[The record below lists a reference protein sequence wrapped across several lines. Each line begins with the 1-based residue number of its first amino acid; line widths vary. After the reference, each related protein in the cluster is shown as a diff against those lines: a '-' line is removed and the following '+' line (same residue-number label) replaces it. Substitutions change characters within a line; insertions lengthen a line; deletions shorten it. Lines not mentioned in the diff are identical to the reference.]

1 MIQKV
6 SSAIAAVMLLF
17 AGANAQTV
25 LKGTVTDENG
35 DPLAGAH
42 VVLEEALIGVFT
54 DDDGKYSFGT
64 VKRDQVTIQST
75 YLGYEKF
82 SSEIKLAS
90 GETSFP
96 ISMTP
101 LPYVTDEV
109 VVTATR
115 LAPKAPAT
123 FQNIEKKELEKL
135 NFGQDLPFL
144 LNWTP
149 SLVATSDAGA
159 GVGYTGMRIRG
170 SDQTRIN
177 VTVNGIPINDSESQ
191 GVFWVNMPDLAS
203 SLSSIQIQRGLGSS
217 TNGSGAFGASV
228 NLETNN
234 AEPEA
239 GGAIDNSYG
248 SFNTRKHTVEFNSG
262 ILNNGFAIEGR
273 LSNIQSDGFID
284 RASSDLRSYYLAGGY
299 YGKKTMV
306 KAITFSGAERTYQ
319 SWYGTPQSRLENDV
333 EGMLQ
338 HAANEGYNEEQTQN
352 LLNSGRT
359 YNFYLYENEVDDYQ
373 QDHYQLHL
381 VHEFNSDLK
390 LSVAGHYT
398 YGRGFFEQYRNDDEF
413 SDYGLDNIQLANQ
426 TLFSNDTLADGSAT
440 NTDFNNSIKDDGAEV
455 IGMVVLDELGNPIL
469 NMEGDTLLNMDAS
482 IYETDLIRRRWLE
495 NDFYGATYSLDYSK
509 GGHKF
514 TLGGGLHFY
523 RGDHFGEIVWA
534 EYSQNIDHLQQYY
547 FNVGNKDDY
556 SVYGKWEYATG
567 KWNFMADLQYRRV
580 DYETFG
586 VDNDQVAIDVSRNFN
601 FFNPKVGARYDLNSR
616 NAFYVY
622 LGRGNREPVR
632 NDFIDALEGTE
643 PEAETLNNLELG
655 YTYKTESFQ
664 LNLNGYAMIYENQ
677 LVLTGELN
685 DVGSA
690 IRRNVDDSY
699 RLGIEADATVQVAK
713 NLWLNANLTL
723 SRNRIGRFDEVV
735 YDYTNGFDVLVNE
748 FEDTDISFSP
758 EVISAGRLI
767 YQPLEGLEF
776 MLISKYVGDQY
787 LDNTSNEAK
796 KIDAYW
802 VNDFRIGYKIK
813 DVIFKEIEIS
823 LLVNNILD
831 AEYSSNGYTY
841 SYVFGSPITENFFYP
856 QAGTNFLAGLRLS
869 F

>member
-1 MIQKV
+1 MIQKF
-6 SSAIAAVMLLF
+6 SSALAAVMLLF
-17 AGANAQTV
+17 TGVNAQSV
-25 LKGTVTDENG
+25 LSGRVTDPNG
-35 DPLAGAH
+35 DPLQGAH

-54 DDDGKYSFGT
+54 DDEGNYSFGSI
-64 VKRDQVTIQST
+64 KRDQVTIRST

-82 SSEIKLAS
+82 SSIVLLES
-90 GETSFP
+90 GENNFP
-96 ISMTP
+96 ISMNP

-135 NFGQDLPFL
+135 NLGQDLPFL

-262 ILNNGFAIEGR
+262 ILKNGFAIEGR

-319 SWYGTPQSRLENDV
+319 SWYGTPQSRIENDV
-333 EGMLQ
+333 DGMLQ

-359 YNFYLYENEVDDYQ
+359 YNFYLYENQVDDYR

-381 VHEFNSDLK
+381 VHEFADNLK
-390 LSVAGHYT
+390 LSLAGHYT

-413 SDYGLDNIQLANQ
+413 SDYGLQNPI
-426 TLFSNDTLADGSAT
+426 
-440 NTDFNNSIKDDGAEV
+440 
-455 IGMVVLDELGNPIL
+455 IGM
-469 NMEGDTLLNMDAS
+469 DT
-482 IYETDLIRRRWLE
+482 ITETNLIRRRWLD

-534 EYSQNIDHLQQYY
+534 EYSQDIDHLQQYY

-567 KWNFMADLQYRRV
+567 KWNFMADLQFRRV

-586 VDNDQVAIDVSRNFN
+586 VDNDQVAIDVTRNFN

-655 YTYKTESFQ
+655 YTYQEESFQ
-664 LNLNGYAMIYENQ
+664 LNLNGYAMLYENQ

-685 DVGSA
+685 DVGSS
-690 IRRNVDDSY
+690 IRRNVEDSY
-699 RLGIEADATVQVAK
+699 RVGIEIDATVQLAK
-713 NLWLNANLTL
+713 KLWLNANLTL

-767 YQPLEGLEF
+767 YQPLEGLEL

-813 DVIFKEIEIS
+813 NVLFKEIEIS

-841 SYVFGSPITENFFYP
+841 SYVVGDPITENFFYP

>member
-1 MIQKV
+1 MIKKL
-6 SSAIAAVMLLF
+6 SSAIAAVMLLL
-17 AGANAQTV
+17 AGAHAQTV
-25 LKGTVTDENG
+25 LKGEVTDENG
-35 DPLAGAH
+35 DPLQGAH

-54 DDDGKYSFGT
+54 DGDGKYSFGT
-64 VKRDQVTIQST
+64 VKRNQVTIRST

-82 SSEIKLAS
+82 SSEVVLSS
-90 GETSFP
+90 GENVVP
-96 ISMTP
+96 ISMKP

-115 LAPKAPAT
+115 LSPKAPAT
-123 FQNIEKKELEKL
+123 FQNIDKKELEKL
-135 NFGQDLPFL
+135 NMGQDLPFL

-234 AEPEA
+234 AEPLA

-262 ILNNGFAIEGR
+262 ILKNGFAIEGR

-284 RASSDLRSYYLAGGY
+284 RASSNLRSYYLAGGY

-306 KAITFSGAERTYQ
+306 KAITFSGSERTYQ
-319 SWYGTPQSRLENDV
+319 SWYGTPQSRIENDV

-338 HAANEGYNEEQTQN
+338 HASNERYSDEQTEN

-359 YNFYLYENEVDDYQ
+359 YNFYLYDNQVDDYQ

-381 VHEFNSDLK
+381 IHEFDSDLK
-390 LSVAGHYT
+390 LSLAGHYT
-398 YGRGFFEQYRNDDEF
+398 KGSGFFEQYRIGDEF
-413 SDYGLDNIQLANQ
+413 SDYGLLNPI
-426 TLFSNDTLADGSAT
+426 
-440 NTDFNNSIKDDGAEV
+440 
-455 IGMVVLDELGNPIL
+455 IGMDTIL
-469 NMEGDTLLNMDAS
+469 
-482 IYETDLIRRRWLE
+482 ETNLIRRRWLD

-534 EYSQNIDHLQQYY
+534 EYSQDIDHLQQYY

-556 SVYGKWEYATG
+556 SVYGKWEYAAG

-580 DYETFG
+580 DYETVG
-586 VDNDQVAIDVSRNFN
+586 VDNDQVAIDVTRTFN

-616 NAFYVY
+616 NAFYLY

-632 NDFIDALEGTE
+632 NDFIDALEGTQ
-643 PEAETLNNLELG
+643 PEAEKLNNVEVG
-655 YTYKTESFQ
+655 YAYSTESFQ
-664 LNLNGYAMIYENQ
+664 LSLNGYAMIYENQ

-685 DVGSA
+685 DVGSSV
-690 IRRNVDDSY
+690 RRNVADSY
-699 RLGIEADATVQVAK
+699 RLGIEADATVQLAK
-713 NLWLNANLTL
+713 SLWLNANLTL
-723 SRNRIGRFDEVV
+723 SRNKIGRFDEVV
-735 YDYTNGFDVLVNE
+735 YDYTDGFDVLVNE
-748 FEDTDISFSP
+748 FEETDISFSP

-767 YQPLEGLEF
+767 YQPLKGLEL
-776 MLISKYVGDQY
+776 MLISKYVGDQF
-787 LDNTSNEAK
+787 LDNTSNAAK

-813 DVIFKEIEIS
+813 NLLFKEIEVS
-823 LLVNNILD
+823 LLVNNIFN

-841 SYVFGSPITENFFYP
+841 TYVVNDPITENFFYP
-856 QAGTNFLAGLRLS
+856 QAGTNFMAGLRLS

>member
-1 MIQKV
+1 MIQKF
-6 SSAIAAVMLLF
+6 SSAVVAVMLLF
-17 AGANAQTV
+17 TGVNAQNV
-25 LKGTVTDENG
+25 LKGRVTDPNG
-35 DPLAGAH
+35 DPLQGAH
-42 VVLEEALIGVFT
+42 VVLEESLIGVFT
-54 DDDGKYSFGT
+54 DQDGNYSFSSL
-64 VKRDQVTIQST
+64 KRDQVTIRST

-82 SSEIKLAS
+82 SSPVLLAS
-90 GETSFP
+90 GENNFP
-96 ISMTP
+96 IAMKP

-191 GVFWVNMPDLAS
+191 GVFWVNMPDLSS

-262 ILNNGFAIEGR
+262 ILKNGFAIEGR

-319 SWYGTPQSRLENDV
+319 SWYGTPQSRIENDE

-359 YNFYLYENEVDDYQ
+359 YNFYLYDNQVDDYQ

-381 VHEFNSDLK
+381 VHEFADNLK
-390 LSVAGHYT
+390 LSLAGHYT

-413 SDYGLDNIQLANQ
+413 SDYGLDSPIIGL
-426 TLFSNDTLADGSAT
+426 DTI
-440 NTDFNNSIKDDGAEV
+440 N
-455 IGMVVLDELGNPIL
+455 
-469 NMEGDTLLNMDAS
+469 
-482 IYETDLIRRRWLE
+482 ETDLIRRRWLE

-534 EYSQNIDHLQQYY
+534 EYSQDIDHLQQYY

-655 YTYKTESFQ
+655 YTYQIESFQ

-685 DVGSA
+685 DVGSS

-758 EVISAGRLI
+758 EIISAGRLI
-767 YQPLEGLEF
+767 
-776 MLISKYVGDQY
+776 
-787 LDNTSNEAK
+787 
-796 KIDAYW
+796 
-802 VNDFRIGYKIK
+802 
-813 DVIFKEIEIS
+813 
-823 LLVNNILD
+823 
-831 AEYSSNGYTY
+831 
-841 SYVFGSPITENFFYP
+841 
-856 QAGTNFLAGLRLS
+856 
-869 F
+869 

>member
-1 MIQKV
+1 M
-6 SSAIAAVMLLF
+6 
-17 AGANAQTV
+17 
-25 LKGTVTDENG
+25 
-35 DPLAGAH
+35 
-42 VVLEEALIGVFT
+42 
-54 DDDGKYSFGT
+54 
-64 VKRDQVTIQST
+64 
-75 YLGYEKF
+75 
-82 SSEIKLAS
+82 
-90 GETSFP
+90 
-96 ISMTP
+96 
-101 LPYVTDEV
+101 
-109 VVTATR
+109 
-115 LAPKAPAT
+115 
-123 FQNIEKKELEKL
+123 
-135 NFGQDLPFL
+135 GQDLPFL

-191 GVFWVNMPDLAS
+191 GVFWVNMPDLSS

-262 ILNNGFAIEGR
+262 ILKNGFAIEGR

-319 SWYGTPQSRLENDV
+319 SWYGTPQSRIENDV

-338 HAANEGYNEEQTQN
+338 HAANEGYTEEQTQN

-381 VHEFNSDLK
+381 VHEFADNLK
-390 LSVAGHYT
+390 LSLAGHYT
-398 YGRGFFEQYRNDDEF
+398 YGRGFFEQYRTDDEF
-413 SDYGLDNIQLANQ
+413 SDYGLQNPI
-426 TLFSNDTLADGSAT
+426 
-440 NTDFNNSIKDDGAEV
+440 
-455 IGMVVLDELGNPIL
+455 IGM
-469 NMEGDTLLNMDAS
+469 DT
-482 IYETDLIRRRWLE
+482 ITETDLIRRRWLE

-534 EYSQNIDHLQQYY
+534 EYSQDIDHLQQYY

-586 VDNDQVAIDVSRNFN
+586 VDNDQVAIDVTRTFN
-601 FFNPKVGARYDLNSR
+601 FFNPKVGARYDLNNR

-655 YTYKTESFQ
+655 YTYQTESFQ

-685 DVGSA
+685 DVGSS

-758 EVISAGRLI
+758 EIISAGRLI
-767 YQPLEGLEF
+767 YQPLKGLEL

-813 DVIFKEIEIS
+813 NVLFKEIEVS
-823 LLVNNILD
+823 LLVNNILN

-841 SYVFGSPITENFFYP
+841 SYVVGDPITENFFYP

>member
-1 MIQKV
+1 MIQKL

-17 AGANAQTV
+17 AGANAQSV
-25 LKGTVTDENG
+25 LKGKVTDESG
-35 DPLAGAH
+35 EPLAGAH

-54 DDDGKYSFGT
+54 DDDGNYSFGS
-64 VKRDQVTIQST
+64 VKRDQVTIRST

-82 SSEIKLAS
+82 SSAVLLAS
-90 GETSFP
+90 GENNFP
-96 ISMTP
+96 IAMKP

-115 LAPKAPAT
+115 LSPKAPAT

-149 SLVATSDAGA
+149 SLIATSDAGA

-228 NLETNN
+228 NMETNN

-319 SWYGTPQSRLENDV
+319 SWYGTPESRIENDV
-333 EGMLQ
+333 EGMLT
-338 HAANEGYNEEQTQN
+338 HAANEGYSEEQTQN

-359 YNFYLYENEVDDYQ
+359 YNFYLYDNQVDDYQ

-381 VHEFNSDLK
+381 VHEFTSALK
-390 LSVAGHYT
+390 LSLAGHYT
-398 YGRGFFEQYRNDDEF
+398 GGEGFFEQARSGDEF
-413 SDYGLDNIQLANQ
+413 SDYGLPNQ
-426 TLFSNDTLADGSAT
+426 
-440 NTDFNNSIKDDGAEV
+440 I
-455 IGMVVLDELGNPIL
+455 IGM
-469 NMEGDTLLNMDAS
+469 DT
-482 IYETDLIRRRWLE
+482 ITETDLIRRRWLD

-534 EYSQNIDHLQQYY
+534 EYSQDIDHLQQYY

-643 PEAETLNNLELG
+643 PEAETLNNLEVG

-685 DVGSA
+685 DVGSS

-699 RLGIEADATVQVAK
+699 RLGVEADATVQVAK

-723 SRNRIGRFDEVV
+723 SRNCIGRFDEVV

-758 EVISAGRLI
+758 EIISAGRLI
-767 YQPLEGLEF
+767 YQPLEGLEL

-802 VNDFRIGYKIK
+802 VSDFRIGYKIK
-813 DVIFKEIEIS
+813 NVLFKEIEIS
-823 LLVNNILD
+823 LLVNNILN

-841 SYVFGSPITENFFYP
+841 SYVVGDPITENFFYP

>member
-1 MIQKV
+1 MIQKL

-17 AGANAQTV
+17 AGANAQSV
-25 LKGTVTDENG
+25 LKGKVTDESG
-35 DPLAGAH
+35 EPLAGAH

-54 DDDGKYSFGT
+54 DDDGNYSFGS
-64 VKRDQVTIQST
+64 VKRDQVTIRST

-82 SSEIKLAS
+82 SSAVLLAS
-90 GETSFP
+90 GENNFP
-96 ISMTP
+96 IAMKP

-115 LAPKAPAT
+115 LSPKAPAT

-149 SLVATSDAGA
+149 SLIATSDAGA

-228 NLETNN
+228 NMETNN

-319 SWYGTPQSRLENDV
+319 SWYGTPESRIENDV
-333 EGMLQ
+333 EGMLT
-338 HAANEGYNEEQTQN
+338 HAANEGYSEEQTQN

-359 YNFYLYENEVDDYQ
+359 YNFYLYDNQVDDYQ

-381 VHEFNSDLK
+381 VHEFTSALK
-390 LSVAGHYT
+390 LSLAGHYT
-398 YGRGFFEQYRNDDEF
+398 GGEGFFEQARSGDEF
-413 SDYGLDNIQLANQ
+413 SDYGLPNQ
-426 TLFSNDTLADGSAT
+426 
-440 NTDFNNSIKDDGAEV
+440 I
-455 IGMVVLDELGNPIL
+455 IGM
-469 NMEGDTLLNMDAS
+469 DT
-482 IYETDLIRRRWLE
+482 ITETDLIRRRWLD

-534 EYSQNIDHLQQYY
+534 EYSQDIDHLQQYY

-643 PEAETLNNLELG
+643 PEAETLNNLEVG

-685 DVGSA
+685 DVGSS

-699 RLGIEADATVQVAK
+699 RLGVEADATVQVAK

-758 EVISAGRLI
+758 EIISAGRLI
-767 YQPLEGLEF
+767 YQPLEGLEL

-802 VNDFRIGYKIK
+802 VSDFRIGYKIK
-813 DVIFKEIEIS
+813 NVLFKEIEIS
-823 LLVNNILD
+823 LLVNNILN

-841 SYVFGSPITENFFYP
+841 SYVVGDPITENFFYP

>member
-1 MIQKV
+1 V
-6 SSAIAAVMLLF
+6 NDV
-17 AGANAQTV
+17 
-25 LKGTVTDENG
+25 
-35 DPLAGAH
+35 
-42 VVLEEALIGVFT
+42 
-54 DDDGKYSFGT
+54 
-64 VKRDQVTIQST
+64 
-75 YLGYEKF
+75 
-82 SSEIKLAS
+82 
-90 GETSFP
+90 P
-96 ISMTP
+96 ISMKP

-115 LAPKAPAT
+115 LSPKAPAT
-123 FQNIEKKELEKL
+123 FQNIDKKELEKL

-149 SLVATSDAGA
+149 SLIATSDAGA

-262 ILNNGFAIEGR
+262 ILKNGFAIEGR

-319 SWYGTPQSRLENDV
+319 SWYGTPQSRIENDV
-333 EGMLQ
+333 EGMLE
-338 HAANEGYNEEQTQN
+338 HAANEGYSDEQTQS

-381 VHEFNSDLK
+381 VHEFTSALK
-390 LSVAGHYT
+390 LSLAGHYT
-398 YGRGFFEQYRNDDEF
+398 YGRGFFEQSRSGDDF
-413 SDYGLDNIQLANQ
+413 SDYGL
-426 TLFSNDTLADGSAT
+426 
-440 NTDFNNSIKDDGAEV
+440 E
-455 IGMVVLDELGNPIL
+455 NPII
-469 NMEGDTLLNMDAS
+469 GIDT
-482 IYETDLIRRRWLE
+482 ITETDLIRRRWLD

-509 GGHKF
+509 GGHKL

-534 EYSQNIDHLQQYY
+534 EYSQDIDHLQQYY

-567 KWNFMADLQYRRV
+567 KWNFMADIQYRRV
-580 DYETFG
+580 DYETNG
-586 VDNDQVAIDVSRNFN
+586 IDNDQVAIDVTRSFD
-601 FFNPKVGARYDLNSR
+601 FFNPKVGARYDLNNR

-632 NDFIDALEGTE
+632 NDFIDALEGTN
-643 PEAETLNNLELG
+643 PEAETLNNLEVG

-685 DVGSA
+685 DVGSS

-699 RLGIEADATVQVAK
+699 RLGIEADATVQIAK

-748 FEDTDISFSP
+748 FENTDISFSP
-758 EVISAGRLI
+758 EIISAGRLI
-767 YQPLEGLEF
+767 YQPLKGLEL

-796 KIDAYW
+796 RIDAYW

-813 DVIFKEIEIS
+813 NVLFKEIEVS
-823 LLVNNILD
+823 LLVNNILN

-841 SYVFGSPITENFFYP
+841 SYVVGDPITENFFYP

>member
-1 MIQKV
+1 MIQKL
-6 SSAIAAVMLLF
+6 SSAIAAVMFLF
-17 AGANAQTV
+17 AGASAQSV
-25 LKGTVTDENG
+25 LQGKVTDENG
-35 DPLAGAH
+35 NPLSGAH

-54 DDDGKYSFGT
+54 DDDGNYSFGA
-64 VKRDQVTIQST
+64 VKRDQVTIRST

-82 SSEIKLAS
+82 TEEITLTS
-90 GETSFP
+90 GEKSFP
-96 ISMTP
+96 ITMKA

-135 NFGQDLPFL
+135 NLGQDLPFL

-262 ILNNGFAIEGR
+262 ILKNGFAIEGR

-319 SWYGTPQSRLENDV
+319 SWYGTPQSRIENDE

-338 HAANEGYNEEQTQN
+338 HAANEGYSEEQTQN

-381 VHEFNSDLK
+381 VHEFADNLK
-390 LSVAGHYT
+390 LSLAGHYT

-413 SDYGLDNIQLANQ
+413 SDYGLQ
-426 TLFSNDTLADGSAT
+426 
-440 NTDFNNSIKDDGAEV
+440 
-455 IGMVVLDELGNPIL
+455 NPIIGL
-469 NMEGDTLLNMDAS
+469 DT
-482 IYETDLIRRRWLE
+482 ITETDLIRRRWLE

-534 EYSQNIDHLQQYY
+534 EYSQDIEHLQQYY

-567 KWNFMADLQYRRV
+567 RWNFMADLQYRRV

-586 VDNDQVAIDVSRNFN
+586 VDNDQVAIDVTRNFN

-655 YTYKTESFQ
+655 YTYQTESFQ

-685 DVGSA
+685 DVGSS

-758 EVISAGRLI
+758 EIISAGRLI
-767 YQPLEGLEF
+767 YQPLKGLEL

-787 LDNTSNEAK
+787 LDNTSNENRQ
-796 KIDAYW
+796 IDAYW

-813 DVIFKEIEIS
+813 NVLFKEIEVS
-823 LLVNNILD
+823 LLVNNILN

-841 SYVFGSPITENFFYP
+841 SYVVGDPITENFFYP